1 MLSTGLIKNPVAWLV
16 LALVALLIGSATI
29 AYFKWGEAR
38 VLTEVNKSLVQRAEK
53 AESEVREVRAQMKAQ
68 AKVDA
73 AQSTVR
79 ASSKQKMQEVYTDVR
94 TEAEY
99 EAESKAESGPS
110 ASISDDAVAR
120 LRRLSAAGNAS
131 ISSASEL
138 P

>member
-1 MLSTGLIKNPVAWLV
+1 MLSMGLIKSRVAWLV
-16 LALVALLIGSATI
+16 GALVALFIGSATI

-38 VLTEVNKSLVQRAEK
+38 VLTGVNKSLVQRAEK
-53 AESEVREVRAQMKAQ
+53 AESEVREVRAQIKAQ

-73 AQSTVR
+73 AQSNVR

-94 TEAEY
+94 TEAES
-99 EAESKAESGPS
+99 EPS